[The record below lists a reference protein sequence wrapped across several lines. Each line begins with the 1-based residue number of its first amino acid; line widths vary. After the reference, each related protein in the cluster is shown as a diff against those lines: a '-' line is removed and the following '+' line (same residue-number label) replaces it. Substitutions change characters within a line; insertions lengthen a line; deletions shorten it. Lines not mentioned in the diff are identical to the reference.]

1 MAIRPTTGSV
11 YDPGTSGTETQYY
24 DSTKF
29 VPELYSK
36 KVLRKS

>member
-1 MAIRPTTGSV
+1 MAIRPTVGLD
-11 YDPGTSGTETQYY
+11 YDPGTTGTEAQYY
-24 DSTKF
+24 DASKF